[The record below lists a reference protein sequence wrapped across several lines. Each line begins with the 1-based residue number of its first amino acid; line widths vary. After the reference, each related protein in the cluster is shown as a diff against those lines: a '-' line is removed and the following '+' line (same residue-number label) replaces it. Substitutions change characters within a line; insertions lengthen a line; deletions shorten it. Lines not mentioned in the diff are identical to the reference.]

1 MMRMN
6 AEVPLF
12 GSSKDI
18 VIVED
23 LVKTYPVDHG
33 KSSLLAVGGVSFS
46 IAEGQALAIV
56 GESGSG
62 KTTTARC
69 VSRLIEP
76 SSGKVVLDGIEVT
89 GLSSRALQP
98 VRRRI
103 QHVFQ
108 DPRDSLNPRW
118 TAARI
123 IDEPLRLLGGS
134 TRSERDATVDEMLE
148 MVSLESSFRNR
159 RPHELSGGQQQRIGI
174 ARALATRPR
183 VLILDEPTSA
193 LDSFTRVSI
202 LNLLNKLKRD
212 LGLTYLFISH
222 DVSAVRRVADRV
234 AVMYLGKIV
243 EEGPTAEV
251 LSRPKHPYTK
261 ALLSAVLEPR
271 LDGRAERLVL
281 RGEPGSAANLPP
293 GCAFNPR
300 CLSATNMCAQVEQH
314 LLNVTPSH
322 AVACM
327 HAAEI
332 SSRRAIR
339 DR

>member
-1 MMRMN
+1 M
-6 AEVPLF
+6 V
-12 GSSKDI
+12 
-18 VIVED
+18 VVED
-23 LVKTYPVDHG
+23 LTKTYPLNHG
-33 KSSLLAVGGVSFS
+33 KTSLHAVGGVSFS

-76 SSGKVVLDGIEVT
+76 TSGTVVLDGIEVT
-89 GLSSRALQP
+89 ELSARALQP

-123 IDEPLRLLGGS
+123 IEEPLRLLGES
-134 TRSERDATVDEMLE
+134 SRAEREARVDEMLGL
-148 MVSLESSFRNR
+148 VSLERSFRDR

-174 ARALATRPR
+174 ARALATNPK
-183 VLILDEPTSA
+183 VLVLDEPTSA

-202 LNLLNKLKRD
+202 LGLLNKLKRD

-251 LSRPKHPYTK
+251 LGNPKHPYTM

-300 CLSATNMCAQVEQH
+300 CLSATDRCAQVQQQ
-314 LLNVTPSH
+314 LLDIAPGH

-327 HAAEI
+327 RAEEI
-332 SSRRAIR
+332 TQSP
-339 DR
+339 